1 MWIKGLRKA
10 LVFQSLFLFPF
21 LFAQNIYIDKPGPKD
36 TLDDTQEFEVSIT
49 DARAKRVDFYLNERL
64 IQARTKEPWRFSV
77 SWNTRLTNKVRFVAT
92 LEDGSKVQVERV
104 FAELAVDVEDKIEE
118 FQFFPFMEEPGAEI
132 RLRSLGQTIVPRK
145 FEKAD
150 KFPLNLVIA
159 LDISGSMKFSLRE
172 LTPGVQSLLAAAQ
185 RQHWRVQ
192 MLLFDEAP
200 RLLEL
205 SSLPTNLERL
215 YTGRAKSVVWDALAT
230 ACQLFP
236 KDQRRVLLLIS
247 DGYDDGSRHD
257 AASAGEYLRKAR
269 ASLIWISPA
278 EIFITELNRLT
289 ENSGGYTAFT
299 RKGEPWSK
307 LNFLLE
313 NQYHL
318 LAPDA
323 AFPVDLEPTRGKAF
337 YPRWKN

>member
-1 MWIKGLRKA
+1 MWIKRLKKA
-10 LVFQSLFLFPF
+10 LVFQSLFLFQV
-21 LFAQNIYIDKPGPKD
+21 LFGQNIYIDKPGPKD
-36 TLDDTQEFEVSIT
+36 TLDDTQEFQVSIT
-49 DARAKRVDFYLNERL
+49 DARATRVDFYLNDRL

-77 SWNTRLTNKVRFVAT
+77 SWNTRLTNKVRFIAT
-92 LEDGSKVQVERV
+92 LDDGSKVQTERV
-104 FAELAVDVEDKIEE
+104 FAELVVDVEDKIEE
-118 FQFFPFMEEPGAEI
+118 FQFFPFLEEPGASI
-132 RLRSLGQTIVPRK
+132 RLRSQGQTIVPRK
-145 FEKAD
+145 FEKAQQ
-150 KFPLNLVIA
+150 FPLNLVIA

-172 LTPGVQSLLAAAQ
+172 LTPGVQSLLASAQ

-205 SSLPTNLERL
+205 SSLPANLETL

-230 ACQLFP
+230 ASQLFP
-236 KDQRRVLLLIS
+236 KEQRRVLLLIS

-257 AASAGEYLRKAR
+257 PSSASQYMRKAR
-269 ASLIWISPA
+269 ASLIWLSPA
-278 EIFITELNRLT
+278 EILIPELNRLT
-289 ENSGGYTAFT
+289 ENSGGYTSYT
-299 RKGEPWSK
+299 RKGDPLPK
-307 LNFLLE
+307 LIFLLE

-323 AFPVDLEPTRGKAF
+323 TFPVELEPTRGQAW